1 MKNENEKF
9 YRVNDY
15 IKFSPVVVIDEN
27 GKNLG
32 PTPLHVAKNLAAQA
46 SLDLVEISPSSRPP
60 VCRIMDF
67 GKFRFNQNLKDKKQ
81 RRKQK
86 QSQLKEVR
94 LSSSIQEHDLETKF
108 KAAAKFLEQGHRVNI
123 KLEFKRREMVHQ
135 DIGFKVIN
143 SFIDRLK
150 DHGSAVARPK
160 LEGKNLFCTLDPKEK
175 TNAPKT

>member
-15 IKFSPVVVIDEN
+15 IRFSPVIVIDEN

-32 PTPLHVAKNLAAQA
+32 PKPLNVAKGMANDAA
-46 SLDLVEISPSSRPP
+46 LDLVEISPNSRPP

-67 GKFRFNQNLKDKKQ
+67 GKFKFNQNLKDKKQ
-81 RRKQK
+81 KRKQK
-86 QSQLKEVR
+86 QFQIKEVR
-94 LSSSIQEHDLETKF
+94 LSPSIQEHDLETKL
-108 KAAAKFLEQGHRVNI
+108 KAAIKFLAAGHRVNV
-123 KLEFKRREMVHQ
+123 KLEFKRREMAHQ

-150 DHGSAVARPK
+150 EDGTLVSRPK
-160 LEGKNLFCTLDPKEK
+160 LDGKNLFCALEPKEK
-175 TNAPKT
+175 TNESRS